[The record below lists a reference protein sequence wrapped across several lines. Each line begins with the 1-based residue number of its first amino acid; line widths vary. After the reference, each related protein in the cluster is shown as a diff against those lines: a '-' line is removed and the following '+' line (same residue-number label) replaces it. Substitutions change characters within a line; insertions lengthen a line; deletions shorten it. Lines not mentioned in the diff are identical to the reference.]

1 MLCSNGS
8 LDPARKLWGLG
19 TPSCG
24 QYRLLK
30 RLFIHESGRLSV
42 TSCLL
47 VGSLSSDAFFQL
59 VLSFELLSSCG
70 SYVMFVGR
78 REASRTVCCCEKA
91 LSHHPQVAS
100 EFWGTRPVQIIL
112 DSEPA
117 RISQPRINGQQ
128 ERQKRMQTNIF
139 EGIKPEYLQP
149 KHPQNPKPLDI
160 L

>member
-47 VGSLSSDAFFQL
+47 VGNLSSDAFFQL

-91 LSHHPQVAS
+91 LSHHPQVGS
-100 EFWGTRPVQIIL
+100 EFWGTRPVRLSWIQ
-112 DSEPA
+112 
-117 RISQPRINGQQ
+117 SQL
-128 ERQKRMQTNIF
+128 E
-139 EGIKPEYLQP
+139 
-149 KHPQNPKPLDI
+149 
-160 L
+160 